1 MNEYSLS
8 LQVIDLDML
17 SEVRSVHSLSG
28 GESFLISLSLAL
40 GLSSLSSNK
49 MRIESL
55 FIDEGFG
62 SLDADTLGVAMD
74 ALEKLQTQGRK
85 IGVISHVAEMSER
98 IGTQIKVV
106 KQSNGKSIII
116 IE

>member
-1 MNEYSLS
+1 
-8 LQVIDLDML
+8 
-17 SEVRSVHSLSG
+17 
-28 GESFLISLSLAL
+28 
-40 GLSSLSSNK
+40 

-74 ALEKLQTQGRK
+74 ALEKLQTQGSK
-85 IGVISHVAEMSER
+85 IGVIAHVAEMSER